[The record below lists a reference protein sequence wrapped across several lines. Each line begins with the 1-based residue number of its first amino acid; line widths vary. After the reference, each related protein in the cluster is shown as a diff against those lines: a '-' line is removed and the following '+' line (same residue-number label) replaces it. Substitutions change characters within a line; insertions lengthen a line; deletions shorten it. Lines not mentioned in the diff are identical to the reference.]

1 MKMTKLTED
10 MIIARTKS
18 SELGA
23 VKKLNC
29 WGSDLIDVSLVKRLA
44 NVEVLSLS
52 LNKITTLSDFQYCR
66 NLVELYIRRNAIR
79 DLSELCYLQEL
90 TRLRR
95 LLLAENPC
103 VDTAGPLYRATVIRC
118 LPNLEVLDNNEV
130 TPDEVEQA
138 MKVGLILEH
147 PLARRERGSPEPIY
161 YREESPPTAVVPNR
175 RYSSALDCEQVIV
188 KTSALARSPPS
199 EYTPAYIHQPED
211 NKERR
216 SPEESPQHSSPP
228 QVNGTSNGL
237 RHRRHSHQSS
247 GNLIDDVNSSPPTTT
262 NNNTINSAVDPP
274 VVMRKV
280 QRSPVQ
286 EYYPHTANAV
296 QQHRDSIE
304 RDSRPAEM
312 IITNGSSGG
321 GGGNYHQQQQRRPS
335 SDYLQDSGRGSY
347 QEPYYDDSPPPQIR
361 NSGSNQRGYT
371 SAQNNSR
378 GGSGSNNKPRTK
390 TSNLLSAVLCL
401 IPELDWASLEVVELA
416 VRRRM
421 DEFVSD

>member
-199 EYTPAYIHQPED
+199 EYTPAYIHQ
-211 NKERR
+211 
-216 SPEESPQHSSPP
+216 
-228 QVNGTSNGL
+228 
-237 RHRRHSHQSS
+237 
-247 GNLIDDVNSSPPTTT
+247 
-262 NNNTINSAVDPP
+262 
-274 VVMRKV
+274 MRKV

-390 TSNLLSAVLCL
+390 PPHDPRTNMEQNPASRTSNLLSAVLCL